1 MKQII
6 LLSILA
12 FLFSGCLNEEFAPLE
27 ENVFGTREVIKLVR
41 IDRDTTS
48 EVRANITLNF
58 TTVYEDARQEQ
69 RDKITGILVRG
80 PRNELSRIIA
90 PDATSFVMRNVRFD
104 WPQCVT
110 LFFIT
115 TERQRYSQS
124 VELCARPG

>member
-12 FLFSGCLNEEFAPLE
+12 FLFSGCLNEELSPLE
-27 ENVFGTREVIKLVR
+27 ENVFETRGVFRLVN
-41 IDRDTTS
+41 IERDTTS

-58 TTVYEDARQEQ
+58 TTVYEGARQEQ
-69 RDKITGILVRG
+69 KDKVTGILVTG
-80 PRNELSRIIA
+80 PRNEMRQVIA

-104 WPQCVT
+104 WQQCVT
-110 LFFIT
+110 LFFVT

-124 VELCARPG
+124 VEICALPD